1 MDKQLETRY
10 RCINRYN
17 NLRDNFLKI
26 ASLHV
31 TDDKLNELKLFYD
44 KIINSKRETDRI
56 NDVIGLLKILERRAV
71 LSFKSIEPIKY
82 ISDEFIKDPCL
93 NQQIQNYLQDL
104 SINETANA
112 FVDFN
117 IYKSQSGKNFN
128 ININNNNNLTLS
140 NDDEKLLL
148 NETTIN
154 DNTNNNF
161 HKNKS
166 SIIDVSSSSSSS
178 LCDLKNLRHY
188 YHENKLLIIFIIS
201 ILALSIFSL
210 VTIDSISNKLSVLEP
225 TASATTATSTSSNLT
240 NKTHNTFLFPS
251 HPTTTTTTTTTT
263 TIIPKVMQ
271 SIAPYYVKNQNDFDS
286 QSGQSID
293 LQNKVFEILSENLG
307 RYWTEVAR
315 FLDIKEGEIDRI
327 HQNKNF
333 GFKEKSIEVFKLFKS
348 RRGAYNNWQQI
359 LIRALNDARRKDL
372 VYLVEELIMNE
383 K

>member
-117 IYKSQSGKNFN
+117 IYKSQ
-128 ININNNNNLTLS
+128 
-140 NDDEKLLL
+140 
-148 NETTIN
+148 
-154 DNTNNNF
+154 
-161 HKNKS
+161 
-166 SIIDVSSSSSSS
+166 
-178 LCDLKNLRHY
+178 
-188 YHENKLLIIFIIS
+188 
-201 ILALSIFSL
+201 
-210 VTIDSISNKLSVLEP
+210 SVLEP